1 VNRDGTV
8 NYDEFLRGVA
18 GEMNEFRV
26 NIVRKA
32 FKKMDKDGS
41 GVLDVD
47 DLKGS
52 VYNASQHPD
61 VKSGKKTEDE
71 VLSEFLD
78 TFEAHYGLSVFV

>member
-47 DLKGS
+47 DLKGR
-52 VYNASQHPD
+52 N
-61 VKSGKKTEDE
+61 
-71 VLSEFLD
+71 LM
-78 TFEAHYGLSVFV
+78 